1 MYRMTEQD
9 RQGIILLHKTM
20 EEFYPGEAA
29 QAMLQS
35 LGKFLQIGMC
45 TPDDAADIIKG
56 IFDEEADKTVD
67 EMTMMD
73 LLSL

>member
-1 MYRMTEQD
+1 
-9 RQGIILLHKTM
+9 
-20 EEFYPGEAA
+20 
-29 QAMLQS
+29 MLQS
-35 LGKFLQIGMC
+35 LGKFLRIGMC

>member
-1 MYRMTEQD
+1 
-9 RQGIILLHKTM
+9 
-20 EEFYPGEAA
+20 
-29 QAMLQS
+29 MLQF
-35 LGKFLQIGMC
+35 LGKFLRIGMC